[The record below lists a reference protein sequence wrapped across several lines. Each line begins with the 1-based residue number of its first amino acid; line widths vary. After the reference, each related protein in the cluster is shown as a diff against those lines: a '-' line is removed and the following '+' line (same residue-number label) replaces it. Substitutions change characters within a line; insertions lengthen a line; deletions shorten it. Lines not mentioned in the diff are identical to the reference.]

1 MGEIGMKK
9 WILFGF
15 VTMFVLLWSLLPSKA
30 SAVGEAIAPSVTFAP
45 SARSEGMGRAYVAIA
60 DDATA
65 SWWNPAGLAFLSGKH
80 ISAMHTK
87 LAPGLADDV
96 YYEYL
101 GFAQS
106 TKDWGGLAASLVYLT
121 YGDILG
127 TDPEGR
133 ATGTFTSY
141 EICPSLAY
149 GTALAKDLAVGVNL
163 KIIHVNYAPSWAV
176 LEGKAGK
183 GTTFG
188 ADIGVLYRRSR
199 WSVGACFQNIG
210 PNLTL
215 IDADQSSPINRNL
228 KVGVAANVWQGNI
241 GRFIAAFDVNKPFV
255 FADDGPIVSGGGEF
269 LLSELLA
276 VRLGFIT
283 ERWYTEYYPIE
294 GMTFGMGLQYKG
306 VRFDYA
312 SVPQSKELEDKVNK
326 FSISARF

>member
-1 MGEIGMKK
+1 MKK
-9 WILFGF
+9 CVLF
-15 VTMFVLLWSLLPSKA
+15 VPVLTVMFLSSLLPSKV

-65 SWWNPAGLAFLSGKH
+65 TWWNPAGLAFLSNRY

-101 GFAQS
+101 GYAQS
-106 TKDWGGLAASLVYLT
+106 TKGWGGLGASLVYLT

-133 ATGTFTSY
+133 ETGTFTSY
-141 EICPSLAY
+141 EISPSVAY

-188 ADIGVLYRRSR
+188 ADIGVLYRRDR
-199 WSVGACFQNIG
+199 WSLGACFQNIG

-215 IDADQSSPINRNL
+215 IDADQSSPIFRNL
-228 KVGVAANVWQGNI
+228 KVGVAGTVWQGNV
-241 GRFIAAFDVNKPFV
+241 GRCIAAFDVNKPFV
-255 FADDGPIVSGGGEF
+255 HADDGPIYSGGGEF
-269 LLSELLA
+269 LFSELLA
-276 VRLGFIT
+276 LRLGYIT
-283 ERWYTEYYPIE
+283 ERYYTKDKDTAIE
-294 GMTFGMGLQYKG
+294 GMTFGMGLQYRG
-306 VRFDYA
+306 FRFDFA
-312 SVPQSKELEDKVNK
+312 SVPQSKILEDKVSK
-326 FSISARF
+326 FSVSARF

>member
-1 MGEIGMKK
+1 MKRC
-9 WILFGF
+9 IPFYAAL
-15 VTMFVLLWSLLPSKA
+15 MFLLLSGLLPSRA
-30 SAVGEAIAPSVTFAP
+30 LAVGEAIAPSVTFAP

-65 SWWNPAGLAFLSGKH
+65 SWWNPAGLAFLTNRN

-101 GFAQS
+101 GYAQS

-127 TDPEGR
+127 TDAEGNP
-133 ATGTFTSY
+133 TGTFTSY
-141 EICPSLAY
+141 EISPSLAY
-149 GTALAKDLAVGVNL
+149 GTMLAKDLGVGVNL

-176 LEGKAGK
+176 MEGKAGK

-188 ADIGVLYRRSR
+188 ADLGVLYRRNR
-199 WSVGACFQNIG
+199 WSLGACFQNIG

-215 IDADQSSPINRNL
+215 IDADQSSPISRNL
-228 KVGVAANVWQGNI
+228 KVGVAANVWEGSL
-241 GRFIAAFDVNKPFV
+241 GRCIAAFDVNKPFV

-269 LLSELLA
+269 LFSELLA

-283 ERWYTEYYPIE
+283 ERWYTKDYPIE
-294 GMTFGMGLQYKG
+294 GPTFGLGLQYKG

-312 SVPQSKELEDKVNK
+312 SVPQSKELEDKVSK
-326 FSISARF
+326 FSFSAKF

>member
-1 MGEIGMKK
+1 MKK
-9 WILFGF
+9 RMLFY
-15 VTMFVLLWSLLPSKA
+15 SLSVSLIVFCMLPLEVW
-30 SAVGEAIAPSVTFAP
+30 AVGEAIAPSVTFAP

-65 SWWNPAGLAFLSGKH
+65 SWWNPAGLAFLSNRN

-96 YYEYL
+96 YFEYL
-101 GFAQS
+101 GYAQS
-106 TKDWGGLAASLVYLT
+106 TKDWGGLAASIAYLT

-127 TDPEGR
+127 TDAEGR

-141 EICPSLAY
+141 EIVPSVAY
-149 GTALAKDLAVGVNL
+149 GTALAKDLGIGVNL
-163 KIIHVNYAPSWAV
+163 KVIHVNYAPSWAV
-176 LEGKAGK
+176 MEGKAGK

-188 ADIGVLYRRSR
+188 ADIGILYKRER
-199 WSVGACFQNIG
+199 WSAGACFQNLG

-255 FADDGPIVSGGGEF
+255 FAEDGPIVSGGGEF
-269 LLSELLA
+269 LFSELLA
-276 VRLGFIT
+276 LRLGYIT
-283 ERWYTEYYPIE
+283 ERWYTKYFPIE
-294 GMTFGMGLQYKG
+294 GPTFGIGLQYKG

-312 SVPQSKELEDKVNK
+312 NVPQSKELQDKVNK
-326 FSISARF
+326 FSISAQF

>member
-1 MGEIGMKK
+1 
-9 WILFGF
+9 
-15 VTMFVLLWSLLPSKA
+15 
-30 SAVGEAIAPSVTFAP
+30 
-45 SARSEGMGRAYVAIA
+45 MGRAYVAIA

-65 SWWNPAGLAFLSGKH
+65 SWWNPAGLAFLTNRN

-101 GFAQS
+101 AYAQT
-106 TKDWGGLAASLVYLT
+106 TKGWGGLAASITYLT

-127 TDPEGR
+127 TDAMGNE
-133 ATGTFTSY
+133 TGTFTSY
-141 EICPSLAY
+141 EISPSLAY

-163 KIIHVNYAPSWAV
+163 KWIQVNYAPSWAV
-176 LEGKAGK
+176 QEKQEGKGS
-183 GTTFG
+183 TFG
-188 ADIGVLYRRSR
+188 ADVGVLYRRER
-199 WSVGACFQNIG
+199 WSLGACFQNIG

-241 GRFIAAFDVNKPFV
+241 GRVIAAFDVNKPFV

-269 LLSELLA
+269 LLSDLVA
-276 VRLGFIT
+276 IRLGYVT

-294 GMTFGMGLQYKG
+294 GMTFGLGLQYKG
-306 VRFDYA
+306 FRFDYA
-312 SVPQSKELEDKVNK
+312 SVPQSKELEDKVSK
-326 FSISARF
+326 FSLSAKF

>member
-1 MGEIGMKK
+1 MKSR
-9 WILFGF
+9 ILFDL
-15 VTMFVLLWSLLPSKA
+15 VLILMLLATLLPSKA

-65 SWWNPAGLAFLSGKH
+65 SWWNPAGLAFLSNRY

-101 GFAQS
+101 AYAQS

-127 TDPEGR
+127 TDTEGR
-133 ATGTFTSY
+133 ETGTFTSY
-141 EICPSLAY
+141 EISPSVAY
-149 GTALAKDLAVGVNL
+149 GTAIARNLAVGVNL
-163 KIIHVNYAPSWAV
+163 KVIHVNYAPSWAV
-176 LEGKAGK
+176 QEGKAGK

-188 ADIGVLYRRSR
+188 ADIGVLYKMYN
-199 WSVGACFQNIG
+199 WSFGACFQNIG

-228 KVGVAANVWQGNI
+228 KVGVAANLWQGNM

-255 FADDGPIVSGGGEF
+255 FVDDGPIFSGGGEF
-269 LLSELLA
+269 LFSDLIALR
-276 VRLGFIT
+276 VGYIT
-283 ERWYTEYYPIE
+283 ERYYTKYYPIE

-306 VRFDYA
+306 LRFDYA
-312 SVPQSKELEDKVNK
+312 SVPQSKELQDKVSK
-326 FSISARF
+326 FSLSARF